1 MKCPLCGNTN
11 NFIYIESIED
21 YKIYKC
27 PECFLEFSFPLKSAP
42 PSHYEKF
49 EKYSERWE
57 FEKVLDFIPFKNAK
71 ILDIGCGEGYFLK
84 LAKEKGFEA
93 FGIDFNEKAIEI
105 AKEKF
110 GLKNVYPYTIEEFI
124 EKFPNEKFDIICF
137 FHLLE
142 HLDDPLKFMKN
153 IKKILKENGYI
164 AFSLPNPKR
173 FSLYFNLRETWD
185 FPPHHLTRWDE
196 KSINKLL
203 NITGFEIFKK
213 EYEPLKIK
221 EILEG
226 GIMIKKS
233 FGIIKKLEDKKDL
246 INNKQKIR
254 RRFLINILKKI
265 KKFILYPF
273 ALYNFIKLKKKGIYG
288 TNMLII
294 AKIKK

>member
-42 PSHYEKF
+42 PPHYKKF
-49 EKYSERWE
+49 EKYFERWE
-57 FEKVLDFIPFKNAK
+57 FKKVLDFIPFKNAK

-137 FHLLE
+137 FQLLE

-173 FSLYFNLRETWD
+173 FSLYFNLREPWD

-203 NITGFEIFKK
+203 NITGFEILKK

-246 INNKQKIR
+246 INNKQKIK

-288 TNMLII
+288 TSMLII